1 MRWKRLINS
10 GKKMWI
16 HGPEKEFYS
25 YLEHRMR
32 FSLILALL
40 SLVKMQMNSQPLIST
55 AQLKCCNMQRGIFKV
70 PEIQ

>member
-1 MRWKRLINS
+1 MEKAHQLRQ
-10 GKKMWI
+10 KMWM

-70 PEIQ
+70 LEIQ